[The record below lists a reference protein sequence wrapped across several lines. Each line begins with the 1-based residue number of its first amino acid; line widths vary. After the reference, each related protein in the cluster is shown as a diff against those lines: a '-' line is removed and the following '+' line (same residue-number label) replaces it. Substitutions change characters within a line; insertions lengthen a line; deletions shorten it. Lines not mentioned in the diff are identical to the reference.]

1 MRVLRV
7 DKNSKQK
14 VIIGIVIV
22 IAAVLA
28 ASAVLVYLG
37 YFEKEEHV
45 EKTTIPKEIDDR
57 VSPLENQGL
66 ILEINRVRNRGL
78 LDKLMTPGISW
89 REKPTFYFII
99 TIDDEEFDSS
109 TEQVLFTGWDS
120 ISQEDKVVHDTP
132 EEQAKSNVKIVL
144 MERVKRGLLGRKY
157 TDIER
162 DTIQLTYDYRTGR
175 WTGDDFFDDNDGY
188 GHYVGEYFEVWFNVY
203 QTDYDHDYIPYWT
216 EVNILGTDPMVD
228 DSKLDPDNDGIPTTW
243 EWKWGYDPFVWNDHA
258 QLDPDIDGIYNTQE
272 YQMAKWFANPFKQDI
287 YIEVDFMKGT
297 SLFLG
302 GRFDLP
308 RILGGEVAQRLIGKL
323 TGSVIGQWLFDPPHI
338 CWEESQQAVME
349 RFCQHGINVY
359 FDAGGWPDSPK
370 NGGGEFVE
378 HEERLSQESG
388 MMLRYYRH
396 HFPDERKGIFRYLLI
411 GHGAGYNH
419 PSEFNKY
426 DTMHIFT
433 GMPKNLIRRLI
444 MAKGITPRI
453 VQRFMLAANIIHE
466 LGHTMGIS
474 PWTIEGCDNISYASG
489 GEAAKKYKETWG
501 NYYSVM
507 NYYYT
512 YDHKLLDYSDGSN
525 GPPYDQ
531 NDWEELY
538 LPTFKMEAPAI
549 EGPYFE
555 PPGKDK
561 LEFESEEFKLEGW
574 QYDKNLTQSY
584 LDNTSVVSPI
594 DPIKCDFR
602 VYVKTD
608 NFTSSDDMNLRVYV
622 KPVYKTTIIP
632 DFAWSLIK
640 EGYLDEAGNIRFYSM
655 EEIIKNL
662 ES

>member
-216 EVNILGTDPMVD
+216 EVNVLGTDPMVD
-228 DSKLDPDNDGIPTTW
+228 DSKSDPDNDGIPTTW
-243 EWKWGYDPFVWNDHA
+243 EWKWGYDPFVWNNHA

-272 YQMAKWFANPFKQDI
+272 YQMAEWFANPFRQDI
-287 YIEVDFMKGT
+287 
-297 SLFLG
+297 
-302 GRFDLP
+302 
-308 RILGGEVAQRLIGKL
+308 
-323 TGSVIGQWLFDPPHI
+323 
-338 CWEESQQAVME
+338 
-349 RFCQHGINVY
+349 
-359 FDAGGWPDSPK
+359 
-370 NGGGEFVE
+370 
-378 HEERLSQESG
+378 
-388 MMLRYYRH
+388 
-396 HFPDERKGIFRYLLI
+396 
-411 GHGAGYNH
+411 
-419 PSEFNKY
+419 
-426 DTMHIFT
+426 
-433 GMPKNLIRRLI
+433 
-444 MAKGITPRI
+444 
-453 VQRFMLAANIIHE
+453 
-466 LGHTMGIS
+466 
-474 PWTIEGCDNISYASG
+474 
-489 GEAAKKYKETWG
+489 
-501 NYYSVM
+501 
-507 NYYYT
+507 
-512 YDHKLLDYSDGSN
+512 
-525 GPPYDQ
+525 
-531 NDWEELY
+531 
-538 LPTFKMEAPAI
+538 
-549 EGPYFE
+549 
-555 PPGKDK
+555 
-561 LEFESEEFKLEGW
+561 
-574 QYDKNLTQSY
+574 
-584 LDNTSVVSPI
+584 
-594 DPIKCDFR
+594 
-602 VYVKTD
+602 
-608 NFTSSDDMNLRVYV
+608 
-622 KPVYKTTIIP
+622 
-632 DFAWSLIK
+632 
-640 EGYLDEAGNIRFYSM
+640 
-655 EEIIKNL
+655 
-662 ES
+662 